1 MSTDTPTGT
10 RRRTDKL
17 IAARREASRVKT
29 ARTLATVA
37 RLHTAGEPV
46 TFARVARTANVSTWF
61 TYNNTAVAAAIRQAR
76 ADQTEN
82 GLHETPHP
90 DDRVSAASLRVDL
103 EHARHEVRTLNNQVR
118 HLQHAVGRRL
128 GAELEAVDPADLLT
142 RVRNLE
148 QHNID
153 LADQLA
159 TSEQRRRFAE
169 DELGTTTADLAAAR
183 ETLRRTIRSVPSPP

>member
-10 RRRTDKL
+10 SQRTDKL
-17 IAARREASRVKT
+17 IAARREASRIKT
-29 ARTLATVA
+29 THTLTTVA

-61 TYNNTAVAAAIRQAR
+61 TYNNTEVAAAIRQAQ

-82 GLHETPHP
+82 GLREVPHP

-103 EHARHEVRTLNNQVR
+103 QHARHEVRTLKNQVR
-118 HLQHAVGRRL
+118 QLQQAVGRRL
-128 GAELEAVDPADLLT
+128 GAELEAVDPADLLA
-142 RVRNLE
+142 RVRDLE
-148 QHNID
+148 QHNLD

-159 TSEQRRRFAE
+159 TSEQRRRLSE

-183 ETLRRTIRSVPSPP
+183 ETLRRTIRSVPSP